1 MKMSQFATILFLVSG
16 LLITSPSFTFSA
28 GETTVPVLEPF
39 PLPRSLSLCGEPM
52 PLDNPDVREMLD
64 REFQVSVW
72 DRARVFLWFKRAAR
86 YFPYIE
92 KRLAETGMP
101 DDLKYLSVAESSLL
115 THVRSNAGALG
126 PWQFMAAT
134 AERIGLRIDK
144 MMDERMDFER
154 STEAAFNYL
163 MQLKQMFG
171 SWTAAMAAYNCGENR
186 LKSEMNEQ
194 RVAEYYRLDLPFET
208 ERYIFRIAA
217 IKIIMENPRRY
228 GYSVPK
234 EHLYMPVQCD
244 AVPVSIQ
251 ATIHIADVAQGLG
264 TDFKVIKEL
273 NPQILGRHLSTGNY
287 TLRVPPG
294 TGSRLPN
301 VLRNLTP
308 SPAPSN
314 PQPATHL
321 SEGHYTVK
329 PGDTLSEI
337 SRKTGVSVDTL
348 KKLNSIEGSVIS
360 PGQKLRTAP

>member
-1 MKMSQFATILFLVSG
+1 MKTMRMLQFAVILTLTCCIFVLPPFA
-16 LLITSPSFTFSA
+16 LSA
-28 GETTVPVLEPF
+28 EEAVEPF
-39 PLPRSLSLCGEPM
+39 PLPGTLSLCGEPM

-92 KRLAETGMP
+92 KRLSQSGMP
-101 DDLKYLSVAESSLL
+101 DDLKFLAVAESSLL
-115 THVRSNAGALG
+115 AHVRSSAGAMG
-126 PWQFMAAT
+126 PWQFMPAT
-134 AERIGLRIDK
+134 AERIGLRVDR

-163 MQLKQMFG
+163 TLLKQMFG
-171 SWTAAMAAYNCGENR
+171 SWTSAMAAYNCGENR
-186 LKSEMNEQ
+186 LKNEMEEQ
-194 RVAEYYRLDLPFET
+194 RVNDYYRLDLPLET

-217 IKIIMENPRRY
+217 IKIIMDNPGRY
-228 GYSVPK
+228 GYRIPK

-251 ATIHIADVAQGLG
+251 ATIHIADLAQGLG
-264 TDFKVIKEL
+264 TDYKVIKEL

-287 TLRVPPG
+287 MLRVPPG
-294 TGSRLPN
+294 MGYRLPGI
-301 VLRNLTP
+301 LMNLSP

-314 PQPATHL
+314 SQAMTQAPDA
-321 SEGHYTVK
+321 HYTVR
-329 PGDTLSEI
+329 PGDTLTEI

-348 KKLNSIEGSVIS
+348 KRLNSIDGSIIS
-360 PGQKLRTAP
+360 PGQKIRIAP